1 MHYNAMICLASCLMD
16 SDAQEMAPVYVLRG
30 GPFERFLYFDSEH
43 YWRVGSCEYKDQ
55 DTFGSFKDSFG
66 TFGEG
71 DESFDII

>member
-1 MHYNAMICLASCLMD
+1 MHYNAMGHDMPGIMFED

-55 DTFGSFKDSFG
+55 DTFGSFGF
-66 TFGEG
+66 
-71 DESFDII
+71 IWHIWRM